1 MPDLLFLPKC
11 LALAAALALGVAQA
25 QQPVSVPSLESRGDQ
40 PIPLIA
46 QWFAVEGAAPKPVI
60 VMLHGCGGPYEN
72 RSKKQLSAR
81 TKDYAALFNQAGWH
95 ALMLDS
101 LTPRGE
107 KELCTQKTGTRAVT
121 LRNRRLDA
129 LGALQWLAQRPEVD
143 ARRLV
148 LLGWSNGGST
158 VLAASNLKN
167 DAVRTAPIRPSAL
180 VAFYPGCETELKR
193 GYAPSAPLLMLVGA
207 LDDWTPPQPCQ
218 ALAQASAEPRPE
230 IEVMAGA
237 YHGFD
242 GEAPLRLRTDVPNGV
257 NPGQGVHVGGNPQ
270 ARARSRVQL
279 MAFLNAQLQ
288 AAP

>member
-1 MPDLLFLPKC
+1 MLDLLYLPKC
-11 LALAAALALGVAQA
+11 LALAAALALGAVQA
-25 QQPVSVPSLESRGDQ
+25 QQPVSVPSLELRSGDA
-40 PIPLIA
+40 IPLLG
-46 QWFAVEGAAPKPVI
+46 QWFTAEGAGPKPAI
-60 VMLHGCGGPYEN
+60 VLLHGCGGPYGN
-72 RSKKQLSAR
+72 QSKKQLSAR
-81 TKDYAALFNQAGWH
+81 TKDYAVLFNEAGWH

-121 LRNRRLDA
+121 MRNRRLDA

-158 VLAASNLKN
+158 VLAASNLLTE
-167 DAVRTAPIRPSAL
+167 AVRTAPVRPKAL
-180 VAFYPGCETELKR
+180 VAFYPGCETDLKR
-193 GYAPSAPLLMLVGA
+193 GYAPNAPLLMLVGA

-218 ALAQASAEPRPE
+218 ALAKASAEPRPE
-230 IEVMAGA
+230 IEVMADA

-242 GEAPLRLRTDVPNGV
+242 SAAPVRLRTDVPNGV
-257 NPGQGVHVGGNPQ
+257 NPGQGVHVGGNAQ
-270 ARARSRVQL
+270 ALLRSRERL

>member
-1 MPDLLFLPKC
+1 M
-11 LALAAALALGVAQA
+11 ALGTAHA
-25 QQPVSVPSLESRGDQ
+25 QQAVSVPSLELRGGQ
-40 PIPLIA
+40 PIPLVA
-46 QWFAVEGAAPKPVI
+46 QWFAAGGTGQKPVI
-60 VMLHGCGGPYEN
+60 VMLHGCGGPYN
-72 RSKKQLSAR
+72 GKGQLSVR

-107 KELCTQKTGTRAVT
+107 KELCTQKNGTRAVT
-121 LRNRRLDA
+121 MSNRRLDA
-129 LGALQWLAQRPEVD
+129 LGALEWLAQRPDVD

-158 VLAASNLKN
+158 VLAASNLTV
-167 DAVRTAPIRPSAL
+167 DAVRAAPVRPKAL
-180 VAFYPGCETELKR
+180 VAFYPGCESDLKR

-218 ALAQASAEPRPE
+218 ALAEASAEPRPL
-230 IEVMAGA
+230 IGVMPGA

-257 NPGQGVHVGGNPQ
+257 HPGQGVHVGGNPQ
-270 ARARSRVQL
+270 ARLRSREQL

-288 AAP
+288 SAP